1 MTSEENPAPA
11 SHDQRMA
18 DAVARLEGLAH
29 RPPEEHV
36 EVYEDVHRVLHAS
49 LSDAQAG
56 PDPDPGPGS
65 DRDPDPDRETD
76 PDQHEEDPTP

>member
-65 DRDPDPDRETD
+65 DRDPDRETD